1 VVRIKESSSVLVK
14 YIVENE
20 RAFSARNFDSPKWL
34 LNEIETQ
41 LLFHFYPQNRK
52 FKNIAILE
60 YILIF
65 GVNVKVNFCS
75 RESLPSQND

>member
-1 VVRIKESSSVLVK
+1 VVRIKESNSALVK

-20 RAFSARNFDSPKWL
+20 RAFSARNIDSPKCL

-52 FKNIAILE
+52 SKNIAILE
-60 YILIF
+60 CILIF
-65 GVNVKVNFCS
+65 GLDV
-75 RESLPSQND
+75 